1 MLEASRDEEAWRM
14 FTGIVA
20 TTTELL
26 GREGDLLRFRCPALR
41 HAVELGSSIAVDGVC
56 LTVVEADPLAFEIVE
71 ETRSR
76 TTLGALVVGQ
86 RVNLEQSVAPTEL
99 LDGGIVLGHVD
110 CIGEVLSPGPS
121 LVVAYDA
128 RYAPL
133 LVEKGSIVV
142 NGVALTVVEAGRD
155 FFSVALIPETLR
167 RTNLGDLVPGSRVN
181 LEFDLVG
188 KYLIRRLELAAEPA
202 VAR

>member
-1 MLEASRDEEAWRM
+1 M

-20 TTTELL
+20 TTTEFL
-26 GREGDLLRFRCPALR
+26 GYEGDRLRFARPALR
-41 HAVELGSSIAVDGVC
+41 HPVAIGSSIAVDGVC
-56 LTVVEADPLAFEIVE
+56 LTVVGADPLAFEIVE

-76 TTLGALVVGQ
+76 TTLGDLVVGQ
-86 RVNLEQSVAPTEL
+86 RVNLEQSIAPTEL

-110 CIGEVLSPGPS
+110 AVGEVLVPASS
-121 LVVAYDA
+121 LVVAFDPSF
-128 RYAPL
+128 APL
-133 LVEKGSIVV
+133 VVEKGSIVV

-167 RTNLGDLVPGSRVN
+167 RTNLGDLVTGSRVN

-188 KYLIRRLELAAEPA
+188 KYLIRRLALAAES
-202 VAR
+202 VVHR

>member
-1 MLEASRDEEAWRM
+1 M

-26 GREGDLLRFRCPALR
+26 GREGNLLRFRRPALR
-41 HAVELGSSIAVDGVC
+41 HPVELGSSIAVDGVC

-71 ETRSR
+71 ETLSR
-76 TTLGALVVGQ
+76 TTLGELAVGQ

-110 CIGEVLSPGPS
+110 GVGEVVRPGPS
-121 LVVAYDA
+121 LAVAYDA
-128 RYAPL
+128 RFAPL
-133 LVEKGSIVV
+133 VVEKGSIVV
-142 NGVALTVVEAGRD
+142 NGVALTVVEAGPRS
-155 FFSVALIPETLR
+155 FSVALIPETLR
-167 RTNLGDLVPGSRVN
+167 RTNLGDLVAGSRVN

-188 KYLIRRLELAAEPA
+188 KYLARRLELVADQA